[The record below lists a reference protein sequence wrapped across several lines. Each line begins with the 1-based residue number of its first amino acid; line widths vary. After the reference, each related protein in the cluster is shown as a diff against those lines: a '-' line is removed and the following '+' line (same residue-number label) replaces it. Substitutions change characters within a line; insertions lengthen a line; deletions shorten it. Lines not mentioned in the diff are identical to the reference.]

1 MTPVLSRAEVR
12 ELDRLASFEGG
23 IPSLTLMENAG
34 RGAAELA
41 QRQFPNA
48 RRFVIVCGAGNN
60 GGDGFV
66 VARRLRARGLSVS
79 VFLAADPER
88 IAGDALTV
96 FEAMTDA
103 GAAWLRIDD
112 GTLPAFEASLA
123 SADVIVDAIFGT
135 GLDRDVTGMA
145 RTVIERINAAPA
157 PKLSL
162 DLPSGLDADTGKP
175 LGAAVRANLTA
186 TFAET
191 KRGLATP
198 LGAAHAG
205 RIEVIG
211 IGIPQ
216 GLVGRVGYGV
226 ECLEA
231 RDVQSA
237 LPPRN
242 ALSHK
247 GSSGRVLLIAG
258 SPGKVGA
265 GLLAAQGALR
275 AGAGLVTI
283 AAEPSVADIYEFRV
297 LEAMTA
303 RLDPGALELS
313 LGHWLDQVDV
323 VAIGPGIGLDATAVR
338 IAEHVVLE
346 WPGVVVVDADAI
358 TAFRGRAGELSR
370 ARGKLVLTPH
380 PGEMARLIGASPAS
394 VEADRFGAVRA
405 AVEQTQATVLLK
417 GARTLIGSPGQRI
430 IVNPTGSPV
439 LAAGGTGDVL
449 CGVIAALA
457 VGTDPLRATCA
468 GAYVHGLAAET
479 VARDRGVDRGVLA
492 HEIADAVP
500 EVIGSLLGFV

>member
-12 ELDRLASFEGG
+12 ELDRLASVEGG

-41 QRQFPNA
+41 LREFPNA

-66 VARRLRARGLSVS
+66 MARRLRARGLSVS

-88 IAGDALTV
+88 ISGDALTA
-96 FEAMTDA
+96 FEALTDA
-103 GAAWLRIDD
+103 GAAWLRIDE
-112 GTLPAFEASLA
+112 GTLPAFETSLT

-135 GLDRDVTGMA
+135 GLDRDVVGTPRA
-145 RTVIERINAAPA
+145 VIERINAAQA
-157 PKLSL
+157 RRLSL

-198 LGAAHAG
+198 LGAAHSG
-205 RIEVIG
+205 RVEVID
-211 IGIPQ
+211 IGIP
-216 GLVGRVGYGV
+216 GGFAERVGYGV

-231 RDVQSA
+231 RDVVRA
-237 LPPRN
+237 IAPRN

-265 GLLAAQGALR
+265 GLLAAHGALR

-283 AAEPSVADIYEFRV
+283 AAEPQVADLYEFRV

-303 RLDPGALELS
+303 RLDPQAVEASLS
-313 LGHWLDQVDV
+313 RWLDQVDV
-323 VAIGPGIGLDATAVR
+323 VGIGPGMGLDAQAVR
-338 IAEHVVLE
+338 VAERVVLE
-346 WPGVVVVDADAI
+346 WPGVVIVDADAI
-358 TAFRGRAGELSR
+358 TAFRGRAAELSQ
-370 ARGKLVLTPH
+370 ARGRLVLTPH
-380 PGEMARLIGASPAS
+380 PGEMARLIGASPAA
-394 VEADRFGAVRA
+394 VEADRFGAVRT
-405 AVEQTQATVLLK
+405 AVDQTQATVLLK

-439 LAAGGTGDVL
+439 LATGGTGDVL

-457 VGTDPLRATCA
+457 IGTDPLRAACA

-479 VARDRGVDRGVLA
+479 VARDRAVDRGVLA
-492 HEIADAVP
+492 HEVADAVP
-500 EVIGSLLGFV
+500 EVIGNLLGFA